1 MSQVPEM
8 HYLIDENVHST
19 DEETEA
25 QRGEGT
31 CPERKGF
38 LPGPGPLL
46 WWLGSDAS

>member
-1 MSQVPEM
+1 MSQVPDM
-8 HYLIDENVHST
+8 HYLIEYVHST

-38 LPGPGPLL
+38 LLDPGPLL